1 MSETPVR
8 PDEAESDEMTTPQ
21 AVQAQ
26 REKESHSL
34 GEITRTIVYALLIA
48 VVIRTF
54 TYQPFNIPS
63 GSMIPNLLIGDYLF
77 VSKYSYGYSRH
88 SIPFGPPL
96 FKGRVFES
104 APERG
109 DIVVFKWPKDNST
122 DYIKRV
128 LGLPGDRLQ
137 MKKGVLFINGRP
149 MERRR
154 IENLE
159 LPVTPNNQCKTTRYL
174 VEKEDGSRICSYPQY
189 LEVLPSGRSY
199 RTLDLAGGLPN
210 DDTVE
215 FYVPEGHYFMV
226 GDNRDDSSDSRV
238 PISQNG
244 VGLVPAENLVGRAE
258 VLFYSTDGSSKL
270 WTPWNWFSAMRSE
283 RLFQSLRL
291 DDESTE

>member
-1 MSETPVR
+1 MSETPA
-8 PDEAESDEMTTPQ
+8 PQGTEDKEAQTTPTDIQ
-21 AVQAQ
+21 AS
-26 REKESHSL
+26 REKETHSL

-63 GSMIPNLLIGDYLF
+63 GSMIPNLLVGDYLF
-77 VSKYSYGYSRH
+77 VSKYAYGYSRY
-88 SIPFGPPL
+88 SMPFGPPL
-96 FKGRVFES
+96 FKGRIMES
-104 APERG
+104 VPERG

-137 MKKGVLFINGRP
+137 MKKGVLYINGEP
-149 MERRR
+149 LERRR
-154 IENLE
+154 VENLE
-159 LPVTPNNQCKTTRYL
+159 LPITPNNRCKTTRYE
-174 VEKEDGSRICSYPQY
+174 VEQDDGTKICSYPQY
-189 LEVLPSGRSY
+189 LEILPSGRQY

-258 VLFYSTDGSSKL
+258 VIFFSTDGSSAL

-283 RLFQSLRL
+283 RLFSSLRL
-291 DDESTE
+291 SDDEE